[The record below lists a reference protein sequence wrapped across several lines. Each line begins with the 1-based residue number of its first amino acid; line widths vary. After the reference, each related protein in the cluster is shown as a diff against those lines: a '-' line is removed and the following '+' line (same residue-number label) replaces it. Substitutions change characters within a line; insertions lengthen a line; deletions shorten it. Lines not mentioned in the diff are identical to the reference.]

1 MATRKI
7 NPFGDDEDLDD
18 YGGAWGAPAAVPRDA
33 ISSLQA
39 DAAAFSSSPSDIL
52 KDTIRKEAVIKDILA
67 SQGDLR
73 TLLARVKTVQGE
85 VDKLQSGN
93 ATLKMY
99 VENLTKQASKR

>member
-1 MATRKI
+1 MTSRKI
-7 NPFGDDEDLDD
+7 NPFGDDDDLDD
-18 YGGAWGAPAAVPRDA
+18 YGGAWGAPAVSRDA
-33 ISSLQA
+33 ISSIQA

-67 SQGDLR
+67 SQSDLR